1 MSVRSPYSPSRYAVK
16 RTASEPSMIAIA
28 VIMLVRVRLPKKIRT
43 KIMTFSKIA
52 AVKIGPR
59 VSGKKPHKS
68 LASKLQRAGRPSAW
82 QRIL

>member
-1 MSVRSPYSPSRYAVK
+1 
-16 RTASEPSMIAIA
+16 MIAIA

-59 VSGKKPHKS
+59 ESREK
-68 LASKLQRAGRPSAW
+68 AA
-82 QRIL
+82 